1 MADRNY
7 LAFDFGAESGR
18 AILGTLS
25 NGKLTLEEKHRFPN
39 PMGRMNGRLQW
50 DLLGQWENIKQG
62 LKNTRDARL
71 DGIGV
76 DTWGVDF
83 GFLGAD
89 GDILGN
95 PTMYRDPITNTM
107 MDEAFRI
114 VPRAAVFNVTGI
126 QFMQFNS
133 LYQLLALVK
142 RDDAKLK
149 AASKLLFMPDLFNYL
164 LTGVAKAESSI
175 ASTSQMVDPR
185 TGKWA
190 TELLAKLGIPA
201 RLLPEIIPM
210 GTVLGPLL
218 ADVAKECDVQ
228 PAPVIAPGGHDT
240 ASAVAAVPA
249 GEESGN
255 WCYISSGT
263 WSLMGVELPAPL
275 INDKSLQYN
284 YTNEGGFGGS
294 IRFLKNIMGLWLVQ
308 EVRRQFVRDGYDHSY
323 TDLTQMAA
331 RSKAFETIIDPDH
344 APFGSPGDMPNKISA
359 YCDKTGQRTP
369 GTRGAVVRAC
379 LDSLA
384 LKYRQTLE
392 GLEDILGKRIDVI
405 HIVGGGTQNELLNQ
419 LTADVCRRPVIT
431 GPIEATAI
439 GNIVVQAIA
448 TGALKSIAEARS
460 VIRDSFP
467 VKRYT
472 PSNDPNIEAVYAKY
486 LAMVK
491 KPV

>member
-1 MADRNY
+1 
-7 LAFDFGAESGR
+7 
-18 AILGTLS
+18 
-25 NGKLTLEEKHRFPN
+25 
-39 PMGRMNGRLQW
+39 
-50 DLLGQWENIKQG
+50 
-62 LKNTRDARL
+62 
-71 DGIGV
+71 
-76 DTWGVDF
+76 
-83 GFLGAD
+83 
-89 GDILGN
+89 
-95 PTMYRDPITNTM
+95 
-107 MDEAFRI
+107 
-114 VPRAAVFNVTGI
+114 
-126 QFMQFNS
+126 
-133 LYQLLALVK
+133 
-142 RDDAKLK
+142 
-149 AASKLLFMPDLFNYL
+149 
-164 LTGVAKAESSI
+164 
-175 ASTSQMVDPR
+175 MVDPR

-190 TELLAKLGIPA
+190 IGLLEKLGIPT

-218 ADVAKECDVQ
+218 AEVAKECEVQ

-275 INDKSLQYN
+275 INEKSLQYN
-284 YTNEGGFGGS
+284 YTNEGGYGGS

-308 EVRRQFVRDGYDHSY
+308 EVRRQFVKDGYDHSY
-323 TDLTQMAA
+323 VDLTAMAG

-344 APFGSPGDMPNKISA
+344 APFGSPGDMPNKINA
-359 YCDKTGQRTP
+359 YCEKTHQRTP

-448 TGALKSIAEARS
+448 TGALKSIDQARG

-472 PSNDPNIEAVYAKY
+472 PSNDANIETVYAKY